1 MNPIRKAWRK
11 LRQQDRLDKLTD
23 EWFKCKLECQRLQDE
38 LDYRQERQSVGSR
51 KGWETRKARSAEL
64 MAARQDA
71 SMARAM
77 RIHADIVKG
86 EGC

>member
-11 LRQQDRLDKLTD
+11 LRQQDRLDSLTD
-23 EWFKCKLECQRLQDE
+23 KWVRLQAIAAGLQDE

-77 RIHADIVKG
+77 RIRADIVKG